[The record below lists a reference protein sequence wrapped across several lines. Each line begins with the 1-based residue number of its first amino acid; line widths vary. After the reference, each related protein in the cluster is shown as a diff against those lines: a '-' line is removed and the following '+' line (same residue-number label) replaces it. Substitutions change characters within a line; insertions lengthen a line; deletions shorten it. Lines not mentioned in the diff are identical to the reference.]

1 MRLGHLLRAM
11 SVAASEVTCPSG
23 GPSSPKL
30 QEMFFA
36 AAREHGQERDDLPV
50 WALRPE
56 ITPSQA
62 FPFASDHT
70 HVRRQDVQGLKGGFQ
85 ILDLLSEAECEAF
98 VTVLEELGFH
108 TDAAVSLPYSFRH
121 MTNCN
126 LCVPE
131 FVDQLLYKR
140 CEHLLPTIAGYKP
153 VGLNAKFRCYRY
165 QPGDYFKP
173 HTDGAWPGSRVTEK
187 GFQSDAF
194 GDRYSQLTFLILLTD
209 DYEGG
214 ATRFFLEDDSSVAV
228 RTPRGGVLVFP
239 HGYHPDSPLH
249 EGSPI
254 HSGVKYIIR
263 TEVLY
268 PLEALKKIRHT

>member
-1 MRLGHLLRAM
+1 MRRLAATLRAM
-11 SVAASEVTCPSG
+11 ATPTER
-23 GPSSPKL
+23 
-30 QEMFFA
+30 FFV
-36 AAREHGQERDDLPV
+36 AARETGQERSDLPL
-50 WALRPE
+50 WGLRQGVAPE
-56 ITPSQA
+56 TVFPLQA
-62 FPFASDHT
+62 AAPAT
-70 HVRRQDVQGLKGGFQ
+70 MRLQEVKGLKGGFQ
-85 ILDLLSEAECEAF
+85 ILDLMTKDECKAF
-98 VTVLEELGFH
+98 VETLENLGFH
-108 TDAAVSLPYSFRH
+108 SDAAVSLPYSFRH

-131 FVDQLLYKR
+131 FVDETLFKR
-140 CEHLLPTIAGYKP
+140 CEQLLPAIGGHKA

-173 HTDGAWPGSRVTEK
+173 HTDGAWTGSRVTDK

-194 GDRYSQLTFLILLTD
+194 GDRYSQLTFLILLTE

-214 ATRFFLEDDSSVAV
+214 FTRFLVGEDESAAVAV
-228 RTPRGGVLVFP
+228 RTPQGGALCFP

-249 EGSPI
+249 EGTAI

-268 PLEALKKIRHT
+268 PLEAMKTVQMR

>member
-1 MRLGHLLRAM
+1 M
-11 SVAASEVTCPSG
+11 SVAASDLACPN
-23 GPSSPKL
+23 PSSPKL
-30 QEMFFA
+30 KEMFFVA
-36 AAREHGQERDDLPV
+36 AKEHGQERDDLPL
-50 WALRPE
+50 WGLRPE
-56 ITPSQA
+56 ITPNLA
-62 FPFASDHT
+62 FPLTSSGRSD
-70 HVRRQDVQGLKGGFQ
+70 HVRRQDVQGLRGGFQ
-85 ILDLLSEAECEAF
+85 ILDLLSVEECEAF
-98 VTVLEELGFH
+98 VAVLEGLGFH

-131 FVDQLLYKR
+131 FVDELLYKR

-165 QPGDYFKP
+165 QAGDYFKP
-173 HTDGAWPGSRVTEK
+173 HTDGAWPGSRVTGK

-194 GDRYSQLTFLILLTD
+194 GDRFSQLTFLILLTD

-214 ATRFFLEDDSSVAV
+214 ETRFLLEDTSVAV

-268 PLEALKKIRHT
+268 PLEAMKIRQS